1 MYKGCTMYIH
11 KFPRAIVNTLLLNGF
26 TLTRTQLNIDTEY
39 WTLKTENWKLKLN
52 TEHWTLNTKHWK
64 LNTEHR
70 KLNTI
75 YTEHYTAQS
84 GEPPDICRWIF
95 WTLNTIQLNL
105 VNPLIFAGE
114 YSELHWYYGIM
125 VLCRARFGKG
135 EY

>member
-1 MYKGCTMYIH
+1 MILLITHYSKCIKDVQCTYI
-11 KFPRAIVNTLLLNGF
+11 KYPGLCINTLLLNGF

-95 WTLNTIQLNL
+95 WIAL
-105 VNPLIFAGE
+105 VL
-114 YSELHWYYGIM
+114 WYYGIM
-125 VLCRARFGKG
+125 QGKVWQG
-135 EY
+135 RILKD